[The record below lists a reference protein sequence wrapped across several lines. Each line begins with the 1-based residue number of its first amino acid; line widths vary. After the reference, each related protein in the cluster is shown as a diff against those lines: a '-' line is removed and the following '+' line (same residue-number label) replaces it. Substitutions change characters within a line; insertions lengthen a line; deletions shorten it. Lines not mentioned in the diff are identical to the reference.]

1 MKIAYLTNSIIPSNN
16 ANTVHSMKMCFYL
29 SYIYKFKVS
38 LFAIKGN
45 GNNSLKKIHNIYG
58 TKNSFEIKLFNLY
71 LNRLQILLFHI
82 KILFNIFNFQII
94 YCRHPFFLLSL
105 LFYKKKYIL
114 ELHDLRIFNSFFY
127 KKLFKFILFNKKL
140 TSIVLIS
147 NQLKIDFLKIFPKLD
162 NKLIVAHD
170 GSSLFDEK
178 VSNNNISFIK
188 KYSFNIIYVGSL
200 HPGKGL
206 EIIKPLSKN
215 FNNFGFHIIGG
226 NEKEIKNYQKEFNN
240 QKNIFFYGYI
250 NHSNI
255 KNYIYFSDICLLPN
269 LPDVKIYSNN
279 KYIDIGKY
287 TSPLKMF
294 DYMSVGKP
302 IIASKLKNIQEVLNH
317 KNNAYLC
324 SYQDLNEWIDA
335 IDTLYTDKQFRLLI
349 GNNAKNDLLNKY
361 QWPVRIKQIFKFS
374 KILI

>member
-1 MKIAYLTNSIIPSNN
+1 
-16 ANTVHSMKMCFYL
+16 MCFYL

-38 LFAIKGN
+38 LFAINGN